1 METSTSLPD
10 LLRICILT
18 AFALLVSCNS
28 ALRGDPTPGSGLAAA
43 CDDLTRRALAGIEE
57 HVWAPLKTLRSLE
70 RACGSL
76 TAYRQMRA
84 QLESF
89 AGNNAQALVYWD
101 RNYRRR
107 SDDAEVA
114 DPAQGV
120 VREIKAESAVAY
132 VAERSSDQQII
143 MINERHHVSSD
154 RLLTL
159 SLLDPLYRQGF
170 RYFAVEAV
178 WPGDDI
184 NQRGY
189 PTKNTG
195 YYVRDVVLAEMLRH
209 AIALGYEIVAYEIED
224 WQKDTPDSRS
234 KQARR
239 DYWQAR
245 NLLDR
250 TLAKDP
256 EAKVLVHCGWGH
268 LQEQATASWEPMAH
282 FVHEIAGID
291 PLTVDQTRLGE
302 RSEPG
307 FEHPLRVE
315 AERQGLAGV
324 DPVILLT
331 EDGDPIQIGTGVDLR
346 ALSPRTQS
354 VNGRPGW
361 MEMSGRRAPVTVAV
375 PECRE
380 SACIIEARNAERAD
394 EVAYDRAEA
403 VRRNSVVLYLPVKAD
418 VELFLFDLEGNVIGR
433 RPVGQG
439 SSG

>member
-1 METSTSLPD
+1 M
-10 LLRICILT
+10 
-18 AFALLVSCNS
+18 
-28 ALRGDPTPGSGLAAA
+28 
-43 CDDLTRRALAGIEE
+43 
-57 HVWAPLKTLRSLE
+57 RSLE
-70 RACGSL
+70 RECGSL
-76 TAYRQMRA
+76 AVYRQMRA

-89 AGNNAQALVYWD
+89 AGNHAQALEYWD

-107 SDDAEVA
+107 GDDAEAA
-114 DPAQGV
+114 DTAQGV

-132 VAERSSDQQII
+132 IAERSSNQQIV

-170 RYFAVEAV
+170 RHFAVEAV

-195 YYVRDVVLAEMLRH
+195 YHVRDVVLAEMLRH

-250 TLAKDP
+250 TLAQDP
-256 EAKVLVHCGWGH
+256 EAKVLVHCGWAH
-268 LQEQATASWEPMAH
+268 LQEQATASLEPMAH
-282 FVHEIAGID
+282 FVREIAGID
-291 PLTVDQTRLGE
+291 PMTVDQTRLGE

-315 AERQGLAGV
+315 AERRGLAGV

-361 MEMSGRRAPVTVAV
+361 MKMSGRRAPATVAV